1 MAKFLYTKEK
11 MISWG
16 GPDVYYEAEKNYY
29 LAAKVIKAEYD
40 GTKATGTILHGGRP
54 INTGFQITSSGLMES
69 FCPCLKN
76 RDEGKI
82 CPHVIAL
89 AIALVR
95 KTIAMERLAEKE
107 RELQHAKRFA
117 TAQEKQLLVVRSPK
131 GQPAELRIRLPQNW
145 HQQFLDGEIKIEC
158 LANIPGGGSNIS
170 IAYLAERKI
179 PVSLTKD
186 NAYLL
191 DTIEDICEGRIT
203 NPINLTKRDFICLI
217 EQLSSM
223 NRQIYLSGGNPIVIE
238 KTKVNSKLT
247 LDLDRETGELLMFL
261 NTDIPNAA
269 EGDIPDY
276 VVFNNSGWAFLKGH
290 LWPIAQVLPG
300 PYHQVYHETI
310 AIPRTETIRFLKLEL
325 ENIKRM
331 LPVDMEFPVE
341 QIIEHPAT
349 PKMSL
354 KVYGSQASIRMTLY
368 ANYGSKDKQ
377 QSVPAAAAANA
388 TTISIPDDNDPLTFH
403 TRNLPYEKAAIAL
416 LKQFG
421 ISGETGSS
429 INSIVGEHYVL
440 NFLGTTMPSLRRKGW
455 HVILDEKLD
464 AFVDSQDCVV
474 PVVNIDN
481 SNTPG
486 YFDVSYTFY
495 TLPDKIV
502 SHTDVQ
508 RAITKG
514 EAYIKNGDKITFVDI
529 NAINTMR
536 DVFYDCSEG
545 AGKTPGSFRVRE
557 IYAAY
562 LKASV
567 EALEGSDFAH
577 DTSPRWLKLAEA
589 TEHAREMTDIEL
601 DKPLCSTLRPYQK
614 KGVAWLRFL
623 EQNNMG
629 GILADEMGLGKT
641 LQTLSWISL
650 ERSNPENR
658 SKPVIVVCPTSL
670 VENWVHE
677 AAKFV
682 PHLKTLLISGANRAS
697 LFKKIPE
704 ANIVITSYA
713 LIRRDIEEYA
723 QYEFAAAILDEA
735 QNIKNRTTQNATA
748 VKQLRANIHF
758 VLTGTPIEN
767 SVADL
772 WSIMDFLLPTYLG
785 NYDTFKQNYEIPI
798 SLPPENP
805 HAEAAKLKLRRKL
818 HPFLLR
824 RKKTAVAKDLPP
836 KLEKLSWCKLSNEQ
850 QQVYDHYLAKCKS
863 EVSSL
868 VKEKGFERSRMEIL
882 SILLRLRQI
891 CCHLEL
897 LGDANPLPD
906 AAEPSAKLEQFF
918 EFFEQATSDGHR
930 ILVFSQFVKMLQLIR
945 KELEARGIKFCY
957 LDGSSKDRMESVM
970 RFNFDTSIP
979 IFLISL
985 KAGGTGLNLT
995 GADTVIHFDPWWNP
1009 AVEDQAT
1016 DRAHRIGQ
1024 KNTVYNMKLIT
1035 AGTVEEKVL
1044 EMQNRKRAIIGAT
1057 IESDESTM
1065 SKLTWDDIKEILE
1078 L

>member
-40 GTKATGTILHGGRP
+40 GTRATGTIMHGGRP

-95 KTIAMERLAEKE
+95 KTIALERLAEKE
-107 RELQHAKRFA
+107 QERQHANRFA
-117 TAQEKQLLVVRSPK
+117 LAQEKQQLIQRSPK
-131 GQPAELRIRLPQNW
+131 GQTADLRIRLPHDW
-145 HQQFLDGEIKIEC
+145 HKQFLDGEISVEC
-158 LANIPGGGSNIS
+158 LVNIPGGGNNIS

-179 PVSLTKD
+179 PISLSKE
-186 NAYLL
+186 NSHLL
-191 DTIEDICEGRIT
+191 DSLEDICEGKLT
-203 NPINLTKRDFICLI
+203 NPIKLTKRDFICLI
-217 EQLSSM
+217 EQVGAMGRPL
-223 NRQIYLSGGNPIVIE
+223 YLSGGNPITIE
-238 KTKVNSKLT
+238 STKVESKLT

-269 EGDIPDY
+269 EGDIPNY

-290 LWPIAQVLPG
+290 LWPISQVLPG
-300 PYHQVYHETI
+300 PYHQVYHETV

-325 ENIKRM
+325 ANIQRM
-331 LPVDMEFPVE
+331 LPVELEFPVE
-341 QIIEHPAT
+341 QIIEHPAI

-354 KVYGSQASIRMTLY
+354 KVYGSPASIRMTLY
-368 ANYGSKDKQ
+368 ANYGTGAKL

-403 TRNLPYEKAAIAL
+403 TRNLPVERSAIAL
-416 LKQFG
+416 LKQYG
-421 ISGETGSS
+421 ITGETGSS
-429 INSIVGEHYVL
+429 ISPIVGEHYVL
-440 NFLGTTMPSLRRKGW
+440 NFIGTTMPSLRRKGW
-455 HVILDEKLD
+455 HVILDDKLD
-464 AFVDSQDCVV
+464 AFVDSQDCVI
-474 PVVNIDN
+474 PVVNIDKAEV
-481 SNTPG
+481 PG

-495 TLPDKIV
+495 TLPNNIV
-502 SHTDVQ
+502 PHSDVQ

-514 EAYIKNGDKITFVDI
+514 DAYIKTNDKIIFVDI

-545 AGKTPGSFRVRE
+545 AGKKPGSFRVRE
-557 IYAAY
+557 VYASY
-562 LKASV
+562 LKSSI
-567 EALEGSDFAH
+567 EALDGSDFSSE
-577 DTSPRWLKLAEA
+577 TSPRWLELANA
-589 TEHAREMTDIEL
+589 TEHARTITEVDL
-601 DKPLCSTLRPYQK
+601 DEPLNSTLRPYQK
-614 KGVAWLRFL
+614 NGVAWLHFL
-623 EQNNMG
+623 EQNNLG

-650 ERSNPENR
+650 ERANPEDRN
-658 SKPVIVVCPTSL
+658 KPVIVVCPTSL
-670 VENWVHE
+670 VENWIHE

-682 PHLKTLLISGANRAS
+682 PHLKTLLISGANRTT
-697 LFKKIPE
+697 LFKRIPE
-704 ANIVITSYA
+704 ANIVVTSYA

-723 QYEFAAAILDEA
+723 QYEFAAVILDEA

-748 VKQLRANIHF
+748 VKQLRSNIRF
-758 VLTGTPIEN
+758 VITGTPMEN

-785 NYDTFKQNYEIPI
+785 SYDTFKQNYELPI
-798 SLPPENP
+798 SMPPESLV
-805 HAEAAKLKLRRKL
+805 AEAAKQKLKRKL

-824 RKKTAVAKDLPP
+824 RKKTEVAKDLPP
-836 KLEKLSWCKLSNEQ
+836 KLEKLSWCKLSADQ
-850 QQVYDHYLAKCKS
+850 QHVYDQYLAKCRTEITS
-863 EVSSL
+863 M
-868 VKEKGFERSRMEIL
+868 VKEKGFEKSRMEIL

-891 CCHLEL
+891 CCHLSL
-897 LGDANPLPD
+897 LGDSNPLPD
-906 AAEPSAKLEQFF
+906 SAEPSAKLEQFF

-930 ILVFSQFVKMLQLIR
+930 ILVFSQFVKMLHIIR
-945 KELEARGIKFCY
+945 SELEARNIKYCY

-1057 IESDESTM
+1057 VESDESTM
-1065 SKLTWDDIKEILE
+1065 SKLTWDDIKDILE
-1078 L
+1078 I

>member
-29 LAAKVIKAEYD
+29 LAAKVVKAEFD
-40 GTKATGTILHGGRP
+40 GTKATGTIMHGGRP

-69 FCPCLKN
+69 FCPCAKN

-82 CPHVIAL
+82 CPHVIAI

-95 KTIAMERLAEKE
+95 KTIALERLAEKE
-107 RELQHAKRFA
+107 QERQHANRFA
-117 TAQEKQLLVVRSPK
+117 LSQEKQLLVVRSPK
-131 GQPAELRIRLPQNW
+131 GQPADLRIRLPQNW
-145 HQQFLDGEIKIEC
+145 HKQFLDGEINIEC
-158 LANIPGGGSNIS
+158 LANIPGGGNNIS

-179 PVSLTKD
+179 PISLSKE
-186 NAYLL
+186 NSFLL

-203 NPINLTKRDFICLI
+203 NPIKLTKRDFICLI
-217 EQLSSM
+217 DQLGSM
-223 NRQIYLSGGNPIVIE
+223 NRPIYLSGGNPISIE
-238 KTKVNSKLT
+238 STKVESKLS

-261 NTDIPNAA
+261 NTDIPGAKD
-269 EGDIPDY
+269 GDIPNY

-290 LWPIAQVLPG
+290 LWPISQVLPS

-310 AIPRTETIRFLKLEL
+310 AIPRTETIRFLKHEL
-325 ENIKRM
+325 ENIKHM
-331 LPVDMEFPVE
+331 LPVDLEFPVE
-341 QIIEHPAT
+341 QIIELPAI

-354 KVYGSQASIRMTLY
+354 KVSGSPASVRMTLY
-368 ANYGSKDKQ
+368 ARYGTKDNPQ
-377 QSVPAAAAANA
+377 LVPAGASAAA
-388 TTISIPDDNDPLTFH
+388 TTISIPDENDPLTFH
-403 TRNLPYEKAAIAL
+403 TRNLFVEKAAISL
-416 LKQFG
+416 LKQLG

-429 INSIVGEHYVL
+429 ISPIVGEHYVL
-440 NFLGTTMPSLRRKGW
+440 NFIGTTIPTLRRKGW
-455 HVILDEKLD
+455 YVILDDKLD
-464 AFVDSQDCVV
+464 EFVNNQDSII
-474 PVVNIDN
+474 PLIKIEKAP
-481 SNTPG
+481 TPG
-486 YFDVSYTFY
+486 YFDVSYSFY
-495 TLPDKIV
+495 APPDRIV
-502 SHTDVQ
+502 PHTDIQ

-514 EAYIKNGDKITFVDI
+514 DAYITEGDKITFVDI
-529 NAINTMR
+529 NAINTLR

-545 AGKTPGSFRVRE
+545 AGQKPGSFRVRE
-557 IYAAY
+557 IYASY
-562 LKASV
+562 LKSSI
-567 EALEGSDFAH
+567 EALDGSDV
-577 DTSPRWLKLAEA
+577 DPDSSPRWMKLAEA
-589 TEHAREMTDIEL
+589 TEHARQITEVEL
-601 DKPLCSTLRPYQK
+601 DEPLCSTLRPYQK

-650 ERSNPENR
+650 ERTNPEDR
-658 SKPVIVVCPTSL
+658 TKPVIVVCPTSL
-670 VENWVHE
+670 VENWMHE

-697 LFKKIPE
+697 LFNKIPE
-704 ANIVITSYA
+704 ANIVVTSYA
-713 LIRRDIEEYA
+713 LIRRDIEKYE
-723 QYEFAAAILDEA
+723 QYEFAAVILDEA

-785 NYDTFKQNYEIPI
+785 SYETFKQNYEIPI

-805 HAEAAKLKLRRKL
+805 HSEAAKLKLRRKL

-824 RKKTAVAKDLPP
+824 RKKTEVAKDLPP
-836 KLEKLSWCKLSNEQ
+836 KLEKLSWCTLSNDQ
-850 QQVYDHYLAKCKS
+850 QFVYDQFLAKCKS
-863 EVSSL
+863 EVTSL

-891 CCHLEL
+891 CCHLAL

-906 AAEPSAKLEQFF
+906 SKEPSAKLEQFF